1 MVTHLWKKVIL
12 FSLSFLLMTCSTEI
26 TEVKQDILSPKDYL
40 FQLLN
45 EWPDDLE
52 AQIDSISSV
61 LSKKNSE
68 FEVLNFG
75 NSFEENSILIVGK
88 QKSTLQFVS
97 DYFNSKSTA
106 TTHYDDHYIWSVR
119 NTQGEIKSVSH
130 YPHPILNWVIEIKR

>member
-1 MVTHLWKKVIL
+1 MHLWKKVIL
-12 FSLSFLLMTCSTEI
+12 FSLSFTLMNCSTEI
-26 TEVKQDILSPKDYL
+26 TEVKQVQLDPEDYL

-68 FEVLNFG
+68 FEILNFG

-97 DYFNSKSTA
+97 DYFSSKSIA
-106 TTHYDDHYIWSVR
+106 TTHYDDYYIWSVR
-119 NTQGEIKSVSH
+119 NTQGEIKSVSQ

>member
-1 MVTHLWKKVIL
+1 MHLWKKVIL
-12 FSLSFLLMTCSTEI
+12 FSLSLTLMNCSTEI
-26 TEVKQDILSPKDYL
+26 AEEKQAHISPEDYL
-40 FQLLN
+40 FQLFS
-45 EWPDDLE
+45 EWPNDLE

-97 DYFNSKSTA
+97 DYFNSKSIA
-106 TTHYDDHYIWSVR
+106 TTHYDDYHIWSVR
-119 NTQGEIKSVSH
+119 NAQEEIKSVSH

>member
-1 MVTHLWKKVIL
+1 MHLWKKVIL
-12 FSLSFLLMTCSTEI
+12 FSLSLTLMNCSTEI
-26 TEVKQDILSPKDYL
+26 TEVKQVHLAPEDYL

-45 EWPDDLE
+45 EWPDDLD

-88 QKSTLQFVS
+88 QKSTLQFVI
-97 DYFNSKSTA
+97 DYFNSKSIA
-106 TTHYDDHYIWSVR
+106 TTHYDDYYIWSVR
-119 NTQGEIKSVSH
+119 NAQEEIKSVSH

>member
-1 MVTHLWKKVIL
+1 MHLWKKVIL
-12 FSLSFLLMTCSTEI
+12 FSLSLTLMNCSTEI
-26 TEVKQDILSPKDYL
+26 AQEKQAHISPEDYL
-40 FQLLN
+40 FQLFS
-45 EWPDDLE
+45 EWPNDLE

-97 DYFNSKSTA
+97 DYFNSKSIA
-106 TTHYDDHYIWSVR
+106 TTHYDDYHIWSVR
-119 NTQGEIKSVSH
+119 NAQEEIKSVSH